1 MNEKPRQLS
10 PDSLALIAELDRRAK
25 DRHDA
30 LMEQTERIAGMSAHA
45 VAATTK
51 VIRIYDA
58 SQALD
63 ARALKAQAEAVDN
76 QRKAMA
82 ELNRMLNEHRREP
95 SRTIVRS
102 PSVEIEATSD
112 RGDEISVVN
121 LRNPLSGQMYP
132 VPNRYFRQMASWLL
146 GIATG
151 GGLLHLINSL
161 RHP

>member
-25 DRHDA
+25 ERHDA

-63 ARALKAQAEAVDN
+63 ARSLKTQAEAVDN
-76 QRKAMA
+76 QRRAMA
-82 ELNRMLNEHRREP
+82 DLGRMLSEFRREP

-102 PSVEIEATSD
+102 PSIEIEATSD

-121 LRNPLSGQMYP
+121 FKNPLTGQMYP
-132 VPNRYFRQMASWLL
+132 VPNKYLRQLL
-146 GIATG
+146 IYTLG
-151 GGLLHLINSL
+151 GVTLEGLHHLISAL
-161 RHP
+161 RNL